1 MSFSIEGL
9 GDDCIAALN
18 NELSSVYAQI
28 RSPQR
33 CSTRQNTLENIKDDP
48 EFYEYLALSL
58 KICKNLG
65 IDPDTINSAKKII
78 EKVKGVPIS
87 LEKLLTLATK
97 GLYPTII
104 INKRDK
110 DLNGEIFN
118 LYEEVSK
125 NQQKNF

>member
-33 CSTRQNTLENIKDDP
+33 DVNIIHTLENIKDDP

-58 KICKNLG
+58 KNL
-65 IDPDTINSAKKII
+65 
-78 EKVKGVPIS
+78 
-87 LEKLLTLATK
+87 
-97 GLYPTII
+97 
-104 INKRDK
+104 
-110 DLNGEIFN
+110 
-118 LYEEVSK
+118 
-125 NQQKNF
+125 QKSWNRPRYD

>member
-1 MSFSIEGL
+1 
-9 GDDCIAALN
+9 
-18 NELSSVYAQI
+18 
-28 RSPQR
+28 
-33 CSTRQNTLENIKDDP
+33 
-48 EFYEYLALSL
+48 LSL